1 MVSEHDEMALAVR
14 VLRVAFH
21 DPPGDVMVPPH
32 ALPGVA
38 AELGGIAAGLAELVA
53 ESKGVTVE
61 ALLDAL
67 DVKNMER
74 AER

>member
-1 MVSEHDEMALAVR
+1 MSEHDELALAVR

-21 DPPGDVMVPPH
+21 DPPGDVLIPPS

-53 ESKGVTVE
+53 EFRGVTVE

-67 DVKNMER
+67 DIKNMER
-74 AER
+74 AVR